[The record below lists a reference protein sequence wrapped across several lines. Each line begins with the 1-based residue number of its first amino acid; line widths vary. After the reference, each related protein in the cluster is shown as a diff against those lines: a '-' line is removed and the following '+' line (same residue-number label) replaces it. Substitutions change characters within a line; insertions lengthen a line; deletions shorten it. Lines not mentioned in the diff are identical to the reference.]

1 MSPHGPEWK
10 TRTMATSPTL
20 VRPKQGRILGGVA
33 LAIANRFGWDTT
45 ITRLVTAL
53 AVVFTGV
60 GALLYI
66 IFWIV
71 IPEGD

>member
-1 MSPHGPEWK
+1 MCCRTPVWK
-10 TRTMATSPTL
+10 TRIMATSPIL

-33 LAIANRFGWDTT
+33 LALANRFGWDVT
-45 ITRLVTAL
+45 ITRVVTAITCL
-53 AVVFTGV
+53 FA
-60 GALLYI
+60 GAGIVAYI